1 MHSVEEPHQNPENKE
16 IQEEKPDNKKPT
28 VKKNVKGRR
37 KKQILAKEKRE
48 IIKLLSGSTAE
59 KAEKKKPVKKTP
71 KKPVNSQIGSR
82 EKKEIILLITG
93 RHSAKPAQP
102 ESKPAKKPKT
112 VSTKKRKQINAAERK
127 VIVSLLHDRFGG
139 NGDMT
144 ADGAAP
150 VVEEIQ
156 YDKLNKQE
164 LVELF
169 EETVEEKDI
178 PKIKNQIG
186 NISAAF
192 HHLNKEEIENKR
204 QEFIS
209 GGGEEK
215 DFKHVE
221 DPLEQRF
228 KSALN
233 IYKRNKAKY
242 AEELEKEKHKNLEL
256 KHAILEELKEL
267 INSEE
272 TLKKTYDD
280 FRKLQD
286 RWKEIGM
293 VPSSELSNLW
303 QSYHFFVEQFFDKI
317 RINKELRDLDMKK
330 NMEQKIQLCEKAEE
344 LLVESSILRSFK
356 LLQKYHDEWREIG
369 PVPSEYKEEL
379 WERFKAATDKINQR
393 RKEHYAQLQDEQQK
407 NYEAKLALCEKVEEL
422 VELPNNSLKEWQNRT
437 NEINETFKVW
447 KTIGRA
453 PKAQNDEIWARFK
466 KSLDNFFN
474 NKRDFLAKVKERQ
487 MNNLNLK
494 IDLCTRAEAI
504 KDSDDWRRTTKDLIN
519 LQKEWK
525 KIGPVPRRQS
535 EKIWKRFRS
544 ACDEFFN
551 RKADYFKNIHE
562 VEAKNLEKKNKL
574 IEEIENFKISE
585 DKKSNLQ
592 ALKEF
597 QRLWMEIGYVPFKE
611 KDRLQKKY
619 RAVVDALIDKMDI
632 NRSELSISGYKNKIE
647 MIKHDPDAS
656 WRLSKERNNLMA
668 KIKKLKEDLA
678 VWENNIGFFAASK
691 QSEKLRNE
699 FEKKIELAKQEIRSY
714 EDKVKILDKE

>member
-16 IQEEKPDNKKPT
+16 IQEEKPDNKKRT

-59 KAEKKKPVKKTP
+59 KAEKKPVKKTP
-71 KKPVNSQIGSR
+71 KKPVKSQIGSR

-93 RHSAKPAQP
+93 RYSAKPTQP
-102 ESKPAKKPKT
+102 ESKPAKKPKN

-139 NGDMT
+139 NGDIT

-150 VVEEIQ
+150 VAEEIQ

-209 GGGEEK
+209 AGGEEK
-215 DFKHVE
+215 DFKHAE

-256 KHAILEELKEL
+256 KHNILEELKEL

-286 RWKEIGM
+286 RWREIGM
-293 VPSSELSNLW
+293 VPSSELNNLW

-551 RKADYFKNIHE
+551 RKADHFKNIHE
-562 VEAKNLEKKNKL
+562 VEANNLEKKNKL

-656 WRLSKERNNLMA
+656 WRLSKERNNLTA

-691 QSEKLRNE
+691 QSEKLRSE

>member
-1 MHSVEEPHQNPENKE
+1 M
-16 IQEEKPDNKKPT
+16 
-28 VKKNVKGRR
+28 
-37 KKQILAKEKRE
+37 
-48 IIKLLSGSTAE
+48 
-59 KAEKKKPVKKTP
+59 
-71 KKPVNSQIGSR
+71 
-82 EKKEIILLITG
+82 
-93 RHSAKPAQP
+93 
-102 ESKPAKKPKT
+102 
-112 VSTKKRKQINAAERK
+112 
-127 VIVSLLHDRFGG
+127 HDRFDE
-139 NGDMT
+139 NGDVT
-144 ADGAAP
+144 SGAAH
-150 VVEEIQ
+150 EAEKIQ

-204 QEFIS
+204 QEFIT
-209 GGGEEK
+209 GGGEET
-215 DFKHVE
+215 DFKHTE

-228 KSALN
+228 KSALG
-233 IYKRNKAKY
+233 IYKRNKARY

-272 TLKKTYDD
+272 TLKKTYDE

-286 RWKEIGM
+286 RWREIGM
-293 VPSSELSNLW
+293 VPSSELNNLW

-330 NMEQKIQLCEKAEE
+330 NKEQKIHLCEKAEE
-344 LLVESSILRSFK
+344 LLVESSILKSFK

-369 PVPSEYKEEL
+369 PVPSENKEEL

-393 RKEHYAQLQDEQQK
+393 RKEHYAELQDEQQK

-422 VELPNNSLKEWQNRT
+422 IELPNNSLKEWQNRT
-437 NEINETFKVW
+437 NEINETFKIW

-487 MNNLNLK
+487 MDNLNLK
-494 IDLCTRAEAI
+494 IDLCARAEAV

-562 VEAKNLEKKNKL
+562 VEAKNLEKKDQ
-574 IEEIENFKISE
+574 IIRDIENFKISE

-619 RAVVDALIDKMDI
+619 REVVDALIDKMDI
-632 NRSELSISGYKNKIE
+632 NKSELSISGYKNKIE

-678 VWENNIGFFAASK
+678 VWENNIGFFSASK
-691 QSEKLRNE
+691 QSEKLRSE
-699 FEKKIELAKQEIRSY
+699 FEKKIEQAKQEIRSY